1 MRLDPDHCAFVQ
13 SGVSIDV
20 AGRDA
25 HNVPAIG
32 RALGCR
38 VSPDRGRVTVFVSRR
53 RSGRL
58 LNAVASTRAVGVI
71 FCYAGTHRAL
81 QLKGSDAEV
90 VAVTAD
96 DLAQCR
102 AATAAFV
109 SNIVALGYT
118 EERARAEVNAPEHDL
133 VGVSFQVESA
143 FVQTPGPAAGARI

>member
-1 MRLDPDHCAFVQ
+1 MFLDPDQCAFVQ

-25 HNVPAIG
+25 HNVPAIA
-32 RALGCR
+32 RAIGCR
-38 VSPDRGRVTVFVSRR
+38 VSPDRGRITVFVNRH

-81 QLKGSDAEV
+81 QLKGSDAAV
-90 VAVTAD
+90 VPVVPD
-96 DLAQCR
+96 DLTQCR

-109 SNIVALGYT
+109 ANIVSLGYT
-118 EERARAEVNAPEHDL
+118 EERAHAEVNAPEPDL
-133 VGVSFQVESA
+133 VGVSFSVDSA
-143 FVQTPGPAAGARI
+143 FVQTPGPSAGSRI